1 MKYNPATRGTKGEIF
16 YSNKSLYPT
25 ASLVHEISHIFPR
38 FFVVAT
44 EVLIELLPVN
54 QDEIIRAVEKLT
66 PVIVNVSTVRLV
78 RDSVF
83 RTVPL
88 GGMVPG

>member
-1 MKYNPATRGTKGEIF
+1 
-16 YSNKSLYPT
+16 
-25 ASLVHEISHIFPR
+25 
-38 FFVVAT
+38 VAT

>member
-1 MKYNPATRGTKGEIF
+1 MKRVIF
-16 YSNKSLYPT
+16 
-25 ASLVHEISHIFPR
+25 FPR
-38 FFVVAT
+38 FLVVAT

-54 QDEIIRAVEKLT
+54 EDEIIKAVQKLT

-78 RDSVF
+78 RDSFF

-88 GGMVPG
+88 AGWGSVIVI